1 MIFTV
6 FGRVGPLTRVER
18 WGLVAA
24 LLLAAALMAPLQD
37 YLTDDTFIHLQYAR
51 NLAEGRGLVFNPGE
65 RVYGCTSPLWVA
77 LLADGIALGFDG
89 LQTARVLGMLAT
101 LWSVV
106 LFLQLM
112 RRNLKTPAVRAVAT
126 VAWAGHAWMLRWSLS
141 GMETPL
147 VVALTLAG
155 FVAFTEGK
163 EWGARPMRTGAL
175 WALAALARP
184 EAALLLVLWGAFLLV
199 DADSRAGLRRLVFG
213 ALPPLAIYGS
223 WLLFAGLYFGS
234 FLPQTLVAKAAGP
247 AGLVDHLA
255 NLWRQVSIMGATD
268 GIMAAVLVA
277 ALVVGRRSVWT
288 WRPATQ
294 RAQRLLPWV
303 WIVAVPL
310 LYVARGVPVLSRY
323 LLPLLP
329 VLSWLAWRAGECWSL
344 TAPAGSPAGADA
356 AAAPSPQRVRRTVV
370 LATALAALVLAQ
382 NLAVYRVKVLPQVH
396 SFSAGLRQSLIPMGR
411 WIERHTPP
419 DAMVAAPDIGALG
432 YFGHRRIL
440 DLGGL
445 VTPAMVPHLL
455 RESPEEATAN
465 FRFASFARPGYILDR
480 GPRPDDLR
488 LRSRYAAALTPLRLA
503 SVPNLGIARPLPAYY
518 TLYRVDWAVVDSLG
532 LPAPTGRNR

>member
-18 WGLVAA
+18 WGLGFA
-24 LLLAAALMAPLQD
+24 LLLAAALMWPLQH

-65 RVYGCTSPLWVA
+65 RVYGCTSPLWVT

-89 LQTARVLGMLAT
+89 LKVARVLGALAT
-101 LWSVV
+101 LWSVA

-112 RRNLKTPAVRAVAT
+112 RRNLKTPAVRVAAT

-155 FVAFTEGK
+155 FVAFTEGR
-163 EWGARPMRTGAL
+163 EWGARPVRTGAL

-213 ALPPLAIYGS
+213 ALPPLLIYGS
-223 WLLFAGLYFGS
+223 WLLFAGFYFGS

-247 AGLVDHLA
+247 AGLGDHLG

-268 GIMAAVLVA
+268 GVMAAVLVA

-294 RAQRLLPWV
+294 RAQRLLPWA

-344 TAPAGSPAGADA
+344 AAPAETAGA
-356 AAAPSPQRVRRTVV
+356 APAPTPRAVRRTVA
-370 LATALAALVLAQ
+370 LAVVLAALVLGQ
-382 NLAVYRVKVLPQVH
+382 NLVVYRAKVMPQVS
-396 SFSAGLRQSLIPMGR
+396 SFSAGLQQSLIPMGR
-411 WIERHTPP
+411 WLERHTPVGSV
-419 DAMVAAPDIGALG
+419 VATPDIGALG

-445 VTPAMVPHLL
+445 VTPQMVPFLVK
-455 RESPEEATAN
+455 ETPEEVTAH
-465 FRFASFARPGYILDR
+465 FHFAAFARPDYIVDR

-488 LRSRYAAALTPLRLA
+488 LRSSFAPALTPLRLA
-503 SVPNLGIARPLPAYY
+503 SVPNLGIARPAPAYY
-518 TLYRVDWAVVDSLG
+518 TLYRVDWAAADSIAALAA
-532 LPAPTGRNR
+532 APPGRIR

>member
-1 MIFTV
+1 MIFTI
-6 FGRVGPLTRVER
+6 FGRVGPLSRVER
-18 WGLVAA
+18 IGLVAA
-24 LLLAAALMAPLQD
+24 LLLAAALMWPLQD

-51 NLAEGRGLVFNPGE
+51 NLAEGHGLVFNPGE
-65 RVYGCTSPLWVA
+65 RVYGCTSPLWVT

-89 LQTARVLGMLAT
+89 LQTARVLGALAT

-155 FVAFTEGK
+155 FVAFTEGR
-163 EWGARPMRTGAL
+163 EWGARPVRTGAL

-199 DADSRAGLRRLVFG
+199 DADSRAGVRRLLFG
-213 ALPPLAIYGS
+213 ALPPLLIYGS

-247 AGLVDHLA
+247 VGLVDHLR

-268 GIMAAVLVA
+268 GVLAAVLVA
-277 ALVVGRRSVWT
+277 ALVIGRHSVWT

-329 VLSWLAWRAGECWSL
+329 VLSWLAWRAVECWSL
-344 TAPAGSPAGADA
+344 ATPAASPAAPAP
-356 AAAPSPQRVRRTVV
+356 RVVRRTIV
-370 LATALAALVLAQ
+370 LSAALAALVLAQ
-382 NLAVYRVKVLPQVH
+382 NLVVYRAKVVPQVR
-396 SFSAGLRQSLIPMGR
+396 SFSAGLQSSLIPMGR
-411 WIERHTPP
+411 WLAQHTPP
-419 DAMVAAPDIGALG
+419 GSTVATPDIGALG
-432 YFGHRRIL
+432 YFSHRRIL
-440 DLGGL
+440 DIGGL
-445 VTPAMVPHLL
+445 VTPQMLPYLL
-455 RESPEEATAN
+455 RETPEEAVAH
-465 FRFASFARPGYILDR
+465 FDFATFARPEYIVDR

-488 LRSRYAAALTPLRLA
+488 QRSRFAAALTPLRLA

-518 TLYRVDWAVVDSLG
+518 TLYRVDWAVGDSIALATFPPG
-532 LPAPTGRNR
+532 HIR

>member
-1 MIFTV
+1 MMTFTL
-6 FGRVGPLTRVER
+6 FGQVGPLTRVER
-18 WGLVAA
+18 WGLAVA
-24 LLLAAALMAPLQD
+24 LLLALALMWPLQH
-37 YLTDDTFIHLQYAR
+37 YVTDDTFIHLQYAR
-51 NLAEGRGLVFNPGE
+51 NLAEGHGLVFNPGE
-65 RVYGCTSPLWVA
+65 RVYGCTSPLWVT

-89 LQTARVLGMLAT
+89 LRVAHVLGALAT
-101 LWSVV
+101 LWSIV

-112 RRNLKTPAVRAVAT
+112 RRNLKTPALRALAT

-163 EWGARPMRTGAL
+163 DWGARPTRTGAL

-213 ALPPLAIYGS
+213 ALPPLLIYGS
-223 WLLFAGLYFGS
+223 WLVFAGLYFGT

-247 AGLVDHLA
+247 AGFADHLE
-255 NLWRQVSIMGATD
+255 NLWRQTRIMGATD
-268 GIMAAVLVA
+268 GLMVAVLVA
-277 ALVVGRRSVWT
+277 ALVIGRHSVWT
-288 WRPATQ
+288 WRPAAQ
-294 RAQRLLPWV
+294 RTQRLLPWV

-344 TAPAGSPAGADA
+344 SLPPAGPGAGAPAA
-356 AAAPSPQRVRRTVV
+356 RRRTIV
-370 LATALAALVLAQ
+370 LGAALAALVLVQ
-382 NLAVYRVKVLPQVH
+382 NLAVYRGAVLPQVR
-396 SFSAGLRQSLIPMGR
+396 SFSAGLQESLIPMGR
-411 WIERHTPP
+411 WIRSRTP
-419 DAMVAAPDIGALG
+419 AGCTVATPDIGAIG
-432 YFGHRRIL
+432 YFGRRHVL

-445 VTPAMVPHLL
+445 VTPAMVPYLVH
-455 RESPEEATAN
+455 EAPEDATAN
-465 FRFASFARPGYILDR
+465 FRFASFAHPDYILDR
-480 GPRPDDLR
+480 GPQPDDLR
-488 LRSRYAAALTPLRLA
+488 HRSRYAAALRPLRLA
-503 SVPNLGIARPLPAYY
+503 SVPNLGIARPGAAYY
-518 TLYRVDWAVVDSLG
+518 TLYHVDWVVADSIARLAA
-532 LPAPTGRNR
+532 PAGSIR